1 MSDPHVTDSAH
12 ASVATHDASHDAEHI
27 AKHLKGYY
35 IVGATLIVFTGITVA
50 LSYIDFDGMFGG
62 RGWNFIIAMVVAT
75 FKVCLVGAIFMHLKG
90 ERWTIWQFLL
100 FTVFFFAGMFLLTL
114 FSWGDPIWGTHHT
127 IH

>member
-1 MSDPHVTDSAH
+1 MSDNHATDPAH
-12 ASVATHDASHDAEHI
+12 DAVAHHDASHDAEHI

-35 IVGATLIVFTGITVA
+35 VVGGVLIVFTGITVA
-50 LSYIDFDGMFGG
+50 LSYVDFGSVKAN
-62 RGWNFIIAMVVAT
+62 WIIAMIVAT

-100 FTVFFFAGMFLLTL
+100 FTAFFVTGLFLLSL
-114 FSWGDPIWGTHHT
+114 FAWGDPIWGTHHA